1 MNKFIDL
8 IWCFGFLALV
18 WWMAYPLIE
27 RQSEERKLCAK
38 KGGAYVTVQH
48 SQAYCAPRVK

>member
-48 SQAYCAPRVK
+48 SQAYCAPKVK